1 MALKNEIPRVGNHL
15 FRWRSYVPLL
25 FLPLVVPALL
35 AKEGVGHNETI
46 EFAWEAIGTLVAIA
60 GLLVR
65 ALAVG
70 HAPVNTSG
78 RNTRRQ
84 KADVLNTTGLY
95 SVVRHPVYLGNFLVW
110 MGLVVYAQSIGA
122 GLVTMLVYWLY
133 YERIMAAEEE
143 FLHMRF
149 GAAFEHWSARTP
161 AFIPAL
167 SGWKRAAFAFS
178 WKSVLAREQST
189 WFGTMAAFF
198 VFETVG
204 ELSGGESL
212 DPVWLSALAIAV
224 LVYLGLRGLKRLGI
238 LYVEGR

>member
-1 MALKNEIPRVGNHL
+1 MALKNEIPRAGSVL
-15 FRWRSYVPLL
+15 FRWRSYLPLF

-35 AKEGVGHNETI
+35 VKERVGHDETI
-46 EFAWEAIGTLVAIA
+46 ELAWEAVGILVAVA
-60 GLLVR
+60 GLVVR

-70 HAPVNTSG
+70 HAPANTSG
-78 RNTRRQ
+78 RNTKCQ
-84 KADVLNTTGLY
+84 KADLLNTTGLY

-110 MGLVVYAQSIGA
+110 MGLVVYAQSLWA
-122 GLVTMLVYWLY
+122 GLVTALVYWVY

-143 FLHMRF
+143 FLHTRF
-149 GAAFEHWSARTP
+149 GAAFEQWSARTP
-161 AFIPAL
+161 AFIPAF
-167 SGWKRAAFAFS
+167 SRWERAVLPFS

-204 ELSGGESL
+204 EISGGEWL
-212 DPVWLSALAIAV
+212 DPAWLGALAFAAF
-224 LVYLGLRGLKRLGI
+224 VYLTLRGLKRYGM